1 MSRAYIPAAPAD
13 DLSARR
19 SRDDRIAEGS
29 VISSELSAFMQSGID
44 VSVATV
50 AAGLHPIA
58 GIALACRIDPTG
70 TVRVLLRKPANLAL
84 LDAIAQGGAVAVTFA
99 RPRDHRSIQIK
110 ARSAQIT
117 GVRADDPSEV
127 TRQCARMRDEMIG
140 AGYSPAFSAAYVAY
154 EPREVVAIQL
164 SPDRI
169 FVQTPG
175 PGAGSELPP

>member
-29 VISSELSAFMQSGID
+29 VISSELAAFMQSGIAVD
-44 VSVATV
+44 LATV
-50 AAGLHPIA
+50 ASGLHPIA
-58 GIALACRIDPTG
+58 GLALACRIDPTG
-70 TVRVLLRKPANLAL
+70 TVGVLLCKPANLAL
-84 LDAIAQGGAVAVTFA
+84 LEAIAQGGPVAVTFT

-110 ARSAQIT
+110 AKSARIT
-117 GVRADDPSEV
+117 SVRADDPPEV
-127 TRQCARMRDEMIG
+127 ARQCAGLRDELIG

-154 EPREVVAIQL
+154 EPKEVVAVEL

>member
-29 VISSELSAFMQSGID
+29 VISSELSAFMQSGIA
-44 VSVATV
+44 VSVASV
-50 AAGLHPIA
+50 AAGHPIA

-70 TVRVLLRKPANLAL
+70 TARVLLRKPANLAL

-110 ARSAQIT
+110 AGSARIT
-117 GVRADDPSEV
+117 SVRADDPPEV
-127 TRQCARMRDEMIG
+127 ARQCANMRDEMIG
-140 AGYSPAFSAAYVAY
+140 AGYSPPFSAAYVAY
-154 EPREVVAIQL
+154 EPKELVAIEL
-164 SPDRI
+164 SPNRI

>member
-19 SRDDRIAEGS
+19 SRHDRIADGS

-44 VSVATV
+44 VSLATV
-50 AAGLHPIA
+50 DAGLHPIA

-70 TVRVLLRKPANLAL
+70 TVGVLLRKPANLAL
-84 LDAIAQGGAVAVTFA
+84 LDAMAQGGPVAVTFT

-110 ARSAQIT
+110 ARSARIT
-117 GVRADDPSEV
+117 SVRADDPPEIA
-127 TRQCARMRDEMIG
+127 RQCARMRDELIG
-140 AGYSPAFSAAYVAY
+140 AGYSPAFSAAFVAY
-154 EPREVVAIQL
+154 EPKEIVAIEL

-175 PGAGSELPP
+175 PGAGSELPT